1 MAVLEAVP
9 YTVQVNNYQIR
20 EETLEGKTHIVVPV
34 IMMKEGVHNGSH
46 GPIFHQES
54 ELSKYTEAWN
64 GIPVTILHPS
74 NAEGANISANSP
86 EVMESTTVGRIFHT
100 HYNDGLRAEAWL
112 DKDKLQ
118 QVSPEAYGYIMQGR
132 PLDVSVGVFSDAEP
146 TEGEWNGETYESIA
160 VNYRPDHLALLP
172 GEQGACAW
180 SDGCGIRNNTEGGS
194 MDDLFKTFKELSQ
207 KGYVV
212 SPITN
217 EQGYRELTQS
227 LQSKLDALDTN
238 SKQYYLQEVYADYFV
253 YSVHSTEGGQTLYK
267 RGYTVQDNGV
277 VEFGE
282 DSPVEV
288 RRKVNYVTMQ
298 MVRTKFNNN
307 EGGKMSKDGNL
318 CCEAKVEALI
328 ANKLTAY
335 TADDKEWL
343 MGLEEA
349 QIDKMSPVEPAKP
362 AAKQEPQVNK
372 DEVVKEFKDSLKTI
386 EDFTAIMPEEVKV
399 HFDRGV
405 KLYNE
410 QREALVK
417 GIMSNT
423 AEGVW
428 EEDTLKAM
436 DDKALESIFKS
447 VKPVDYSAGS
457 ITDNGE
463 GDDDD
468 ILLPFGAY
476 AENQKKED

>member
-1 MAVLEAVP
+1 MAVLESAP

-20 EETLEGKTHIVVPV
+20 EESLEGKKHIVVPV

-46 GPIFHQES
+46 GPIYHQPS

-64 GIPVTILHPS
+64 GIPVTIQHPS
-74 NAEGANISANSP
+74 KDGANVSANSP
-86 EVMESTTVGRIFHT
+86 EMLETSTVGRIFHT
-100 HYNDGLRAEAWL
+100 HYSDGLRAEAWL
-112 DKDKLQ
+112 DVEKLQ
-118 QVSPEAYGYIMQGR
+118 EVSPEAYGYIMQGR
-132 PLDVSVGVFSDAEP
+132 PLDVSVGVFSDTED

-180 SDGCGIRNNTEGGS
+180 SDGCGIRNNQRGGK
-194 MDDLFKTFKELSQ
+194 MDDLFKTFKELNQ

-212 SPITN
+212 SPIVN

-227 LQSKLDALDTN
+227 IQSKLDALDTN
-238 SKQYYLQEVYADYFV
+238 SRQYYLQEVYADYLV

-288 RRKVNYVTMQ
+288 KRKVQYVTMQ

-307 EGGKMSKDGNL
+307 EGGKMSKEGTL
-318 CCEAKVEALI
+318 CCEAKVDALI
-328 ANKLTAY
+328 ANKLTAF
-335 TADDKEWL
+335 TAGDKEWL

-349 QIDKMSPVEPAKP
+349 QIDKMSPVEPKAP

-372 DEVVKEFKDSLKTI
+372 DQIVEEFKSGLKTI
-386 EDFTAIMPEEVKV
+386 EDFSAIMPEEIKA
-399 HFDRGV
+399 HFEQGV
-405 KLYNE
+405 KLYKE

-417 GIMSNT
+417 GIMDNT
-423 AEGVW
+423 KDNFT
-428 EEDTLKAM
+428 EDQLNAM
-436 DDKALESIFKS
+436 DDPTLESIFKS
-447 VKPVDYSAGS
+447 VKPVNYAAGT
-457 ITDNGE
+457 IVDNGEE
-463 GDDDD
+463 GDDDE